1 MTPMTDGELLASLVV
16 GAISEHGTST
26 VQLDRVAR
34 KWALQVGRHRPGV
47 LLEAQIVLQDAPTP
61 LDPDVRWAAVTVIR
75 KARQLAADR
84 SDLPEEARLADEFDL
99 LERDERDERDDRRRG
114 PA

>member
-16 GAISEHGTST
+16 GAISEFGTSA
-26 VQLDRVAR
+26 VHLDRVAK
-34 KWALQVGRHRPGV
+34 KWAMQVGRHRPGV
-47 LLEAQIVLQDAPTP
+47 LLEAQIILQDAPTP

-84 SDLPEEARLADEFDL
+84 SERPEELRLADEFDQ
-99 LERDERDERDDRRRG
+99 LERGETDDDRRRG
-114 PA
+114 PV